1 MILELV
7 HLKSVPS
14 IMKRMFKTLFLLLAL
29 TLINFP
35 VSVRAGSIQDSCCG
49 YTSKASRHIQLSMP
63 DPTRLV
69 PSDIEITTQLM
80 AAQQEWLKPLSVTSV
95 SEADDQIHI
104 QFFLDA
110 LQQNWKNTAYQSDM
124 SVDNSFRLK
133 TLPYT
138 VDAATA
144 DLEIHDQFQKEF
156 M

>member
-7 HLKSVPS
+7 HSKSVPS
-14 IMKRMFKTLFLLLAL
+14 IMKRTFKTLLLLLAL

-49 YTSKASRHIQLSMP
+49 YTSKSARNIQLSMP

-69 PSDIEITTQLM
+69 PSDMEITTQLM
-80 AAQQEWLKPLSVTSV
+80 AGQQEWLKSLSVSSV
-95 SEADDQIHI
+95 LEADEQIHI
-104 QFFLDA
+104 QFFLEA
-110 LQQNWKNTAYQSDM
+110 LQQNWKNNSYQSDLN
-124 SVDNSFRLK
+124 VDRSFRLSNL
-133 TLPYT
+133 THT
-138 VDAATA
+138 GDAAVA